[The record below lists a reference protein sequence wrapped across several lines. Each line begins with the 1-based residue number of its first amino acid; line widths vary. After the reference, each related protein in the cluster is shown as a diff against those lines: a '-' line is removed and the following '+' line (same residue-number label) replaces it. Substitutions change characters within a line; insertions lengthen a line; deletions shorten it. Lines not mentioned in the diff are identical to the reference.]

1 MREFINRLAESVGVG
16 GYDPAAVGVELLL
29 IGLVV
34 YTILRFLHGT
44 RGARLFQGVLFL
56 LISSFLVVRLLAD
69 TFEWARIRI
78 LYQYFMWG
86 VFLTALVVF
95 QPELRRGLMRLG
107 ETAWLRRYFG
117 SGKTV
122 VEPIVAAAG
131 SLSKQKIGALI
142 ALERHTQL
150 GALAD
155 TGVRLNAV
163 LSAELLETIF
173 WPGSTLHDLGV
184 IVRGE
189 HVAAAGCQFPLTESG
204 EFSRVLGSRHRA
216 AIGLSEESDAVV
228 VVVSEETGTI
238 SVAQEGRLDQV
249 RSGDQ
254 LRHTLQAAL
263 SPQVLVSGGGED
275 QA

>member
-117 SGKTV
+117 PGKTV

-204 EFSRVLGSRHRA
+204 QFSRVLGSRHRA

-238 SVAQEGRLDQV
+238 SVAQEGRLDPV

-263 SPQVLVSGGGED
+263 SLQVVGPGGGEK